1 MDVNFN
7 SIVGFPD
14 TQMVGTGITS
24 SGNSIS
30 QINIAV
36 IVVILIIMIG
46 YYSFLSSLGSGASQ
60 PASISGDPSSGTGLI
75 EILLWGIFVVLIM
88 INGMT
93 YIFNIDIVASV
104 KDIFTSKPIIDIAT
118 SIGDMDMKITEAK
131 TKKQVFHI
139 PDNKYNYDDAKAI
152 CNAYDGRLA
161 TYKEVSESYDK
172 GGDWC
177 GFGWSDGQMA
187 LYPTQFDKWQNL
199 QKIKGHEHD
208 CGRPG
213 INGGYIGNPKVKY
226 GINCY
231 GYKPKINDVEIQD
244 METKPMYPKTKKE
257 IDFEKK
263 VEKWKERL
271 PDILIS
277 PFNHDNWS
285 IL

>member
-7 SIVGFPD
+7 SMVGFPD
-14 TQMVGTGITS
+14 TQMIGTGISNST
-24 SGNSIS
+24 NSIS

-36 IVVILIIMIG
+36 IVVFIIIMIG

-60 PASISGDPSSGTGLI
+60 SVTVPAESSVGVGLI
-75 EILLWGIFVVLIM
+75 EILLWGILVVLIM

-104 KDIFTSKPIIDIAT
+104 RDIFTAKPIIDIAS
-118 SIGDMDMKITEAK
+118 SIGDIDTKIPEAK
-131 TKKQVFHI
+131 SKKQVFHI
-139 PDNKYNYDDAKAI
+139 PDNKYTYDDARAI
-152 CNAYDGRLA
+152 CKAYDARLA
-161 TYKEVSESYDK
+161 TYKELSESYDK
-172 GGDWC
+172 GADWC

-199 QKIKGHEHD
+199 QKIPGHEHD

-213 INGGYIGNPKVKY
+213 INGGYISNPKVKY

-257 IDFEKK
+257 IEFEKK

>member
-14 TQMVGTGITS
+14 TKMIGTGIS
-24 SGNSIS
+24 SSTNSIS

-36 IVVILIIMIG
+36 IVVFLIIMIG

-60 PASISGDPSSGTGLI
+60 SATVSAESSGGVGLI
-75 EILLWGIFVVLIM
+75 EILLWAIFVVLIM

-104 KDIFTSKPIIDIAT
+104 KDIFTAKPIIDIAS
-118 SIGDMDMKITEAK
+118 SIGDIDTKVPEAK
-131 TKKQVFHI
+131 SKKQVFHI
-139 PDNKYNYDDAKAI
+139 PDNKYTYDDAKAI
-152 CNAYDGRLA
+152 CKAYDARLA
-161 TYKEVSESYDK
+161 TYKEMSESFDK
-172 GGDWC
+172 GADWC

-187 LYPTQFDKWQNL
+187 LYPTQFEKWQNL
-199 QKIKGHEHD
+199 QKIPGHEHD

-213 INGGYIGNPKVKY
+213 INGGYISNPKVKY

>member
-1 MDVNFN
+1 M
-7 SIVGFPD
+7 VGFPD
-14 TQMVGTGITS
+14 TQMIGTGISNST
-24 SGNSIS
+24 NSIS

-36 IVVILIIMIG
+36 IVVFIIIMIG

-60 PASISGDPSSGTGLI
+60 SVTVPAESSVGIGLI
-75 EILLWGIFVVLIM
+75 EILLWGILVVLIM

-104 KDIFTSKPIIDIAT
+104 RDIFTAKPIIDIAS
-118 SIGDMDMKITEAK
+118 SIGDIDTKIPEAK
-131 TKKQVFHI
+131 SKKQVFHI
-139 PDNKYNYDDAKAI
+139 PDNKYTYDDARAI
-152 CNAYDGRLA
+152 CKAYDARLA
-161 TYKEVSESYDK
+161 TYKELSESYDK
-172 GGDWC
+172 GADWC

-199 QKIKGHEHD
+199 QKIPGHEHD

-213 INGGYIGNPKVKY
+213 INGGYISNPKVKY

-257 IDFEKK
+257 IEFEKK

>member
-1 MDVNFN
+1 M
-7 SIVGFPD
+7 VGFPD
-14 TQMVGTGITS
+14 TQMIGTGISNST
-24 SGNSIS
+24 NSIS

-36 IVVILIIMIG
+36 IVVFIIIMIG

-60 PASISGDPSSGTGLI
+60 SVTVPAESSVGVGLI
-75 EILLWGIFVVLIM
+75 EILLWGILVVLIM

-104 KDIFTSKPIIDIAT
+104 RDIFTAKPIIDIAS
-118 SIGDMDMKITEAK
+118 SIGDIDTKIPEAK
-131 TKKQVFHI
+131 SKKQVFHI
-139 PDNKYNYDDAKAI
+139 PDNKYTYDDARAI
-152 CNAYDGRLA
+152 CKAYDARLA
-161 TYKEVSESYDK
+161 TYKELSESYDK
-172 GGDWC
+172 GADWC

-199 QKIKGHEHD
+199 QKIPGHEHD

-213 INGGYIGNPKVKY
+213 INGGYISNPKVKY

-257 IDFEKK
+257 IEFEKK

>member
-1 MDVNFN
+1 M
-7 SIVGFPD
+7 VGFPD
-14 TQMVGTGITS
+14 TQMIGTGISNST
-24 SGNSIS
+24 NSIS

-36 IVVILIIMIG
+36 IVVFIIIMIG

-60 PASISGDPSSGTGLI
+60 FVTVPAESSVGVGLI
-75 EILLWGIFVVLIM
+75 EILLWGILVVLIM

-104 KDIFTSKPIIDIAT
+104 RDIFTAKPIIDIAS
-118 SIGDMDMKITEAK
+118 SIGDIDTKIPEAK
-131 TKKQVFHI
+131 SKKQVFHI
-139 PDNKYNYDDAKAI
+139 PDNKYTYDDARAI
-152 CNAYDGRLA
+152 CKAYDARLA
-161 TYKEVSESYDK
+161 TYKELSESYDK
-172 GGDWC
+172 GADWC

-199 QKIKGHEHD
+199 QKIPGHEHD

-213 INGGYIGNPKVKY
+213 INGGYISNPKVKY

-257 IDFEKK
+257 IEFEKK

>member
-7 SIVGFPD
+7 SMVGFPD
-14 TQMVGTGITS
+14 TQMIGTGISNST
-24 SGNSIS
+24 NSIS

-36 IVVILIIMIG
+36 IVVFIIIMIG

-60 PASISGDPSSGTGLI
+60 SVTVPAESSVGIGLI
-75 EILLWGIFVVLIM
+75 EILLWGILVVLIM

-104 KDIFTSKPIIDIAT
+104 RDIFTAKPIIDIAS
-118 SIGDMDMKITEAK
+118 SIGDIDTKIPEAK
-131 TKKQVFHI
+131 SKKQVFHI
-139 PDNKYNYDDAKAI
+139 PDNKYTYDDARAI
-152 CNAYDGRLA
+152 CKAYDARLA
-161 TYKEVSESYDK
+161 TYKELSESYDK
-172 GGDWC
+172 GADWC

-199 QKIKGHEHD
+199 QKIPGHEHD

-213 INGGYIGNPKVKY
+213 INGGYISNPKVKY

-257 IDFEKK
+257 IEFEKK

>member
-1 MDVNFN
+1 MDLNFN
-7 SIVGFPD
+7 SMVGFPD
-14 TQMVGTGITS
+14 TQMIGTGISNST
-24 SGNSIS
+24 NSIS

-36 IVVILIIMIG
+36 IAVFIIIMIG

-60 PASISGDPSSGTGLI
+60 SVTVPAESSVGVGLI
-75 EILLWGIFVVLIM
+75 EILLWGILVVLIM

-104 KDIFTSKPIIDIAT
+104 RDIFTAKPIIDIAS
-118 SIGDMDMKITEAK
+118 SIGDIDTKIPEAK
-131 TKKQVFHI
+131 SKKQVFHI
-139 PDNKYNYDDAKAI
+139 SDNKYTYDDARAI
-152 CNAYDGRLA
+152 CKAYDARLA
-161 TYKEVSESYDK
+161 TYKELSESYDK
-172 GGDWC
+172 GADWC
-177 GFGWSDGQMA
+177 SFGWSDGQMA

-199 QKIKGHEHD
+199 QKIPGHEHD

-213 INGGYIGNPKVKY
+213 INGGYISNPKVKY

-244 METKPMYPKTKKE
+244 MESKPMYPKTKKE
-257 IDFEKK
+257 IEFEKK